1 MAVGPPL
8 MKTVLTSKPS
18 AAKKPK
24 STPTIN
30 GQSTVQGGSLIG
42 EGDGFGFDARDPAR
56 SYDCQGK

>member
-24 STPTIN
+24 STPTIKDRVLFKV
-30 GQSTVQGGSLIG
+30 GV
-42 EGDGFGFDARDPAR
+42 
-56 SYDCQGK
+56 